1 MCVRQILGQGVGL
14 FQCCGLRLFN
24 QVDIAF
30 IFTGWRCR
38 RLSPDQLPCGI
49 DDLLLQLGQLLRLIA
64 VLGLLLLLLLLLLLR
79 FVRWLLSL
87 PKDLLEVTHFCEV
100 HVAERPTRLT
110 IRSRV
115 LGPKMVGEQLI
126 GFGLECFEADGV
138 REIESLLTGNRLRQH
153 HIVRR
158 GACHFIGQPNG
169 VDTVIVPDVGF

>member
-14 FQCCGLRLFN
+14 FQSCGLRLFN
-24 QVDIAF
+24 QVDITF
-30 IFTGWRCR
+30 IFTGWRYR

-49 DDLLLQLGQLLRLIA
+49 NDLLLQLGQLLCLIA
-64 VLGLLLLLLLLLLLR
+64 VLGLLLLLLLLLLR
-79 FVRWLLSL
+79 FVRRLLPL

-138 REIESLLTGNRLRQH
+138 REIESLLTGNRLSQH

-158 GACHFIGQPNG
+158 GACHLIGQPNG